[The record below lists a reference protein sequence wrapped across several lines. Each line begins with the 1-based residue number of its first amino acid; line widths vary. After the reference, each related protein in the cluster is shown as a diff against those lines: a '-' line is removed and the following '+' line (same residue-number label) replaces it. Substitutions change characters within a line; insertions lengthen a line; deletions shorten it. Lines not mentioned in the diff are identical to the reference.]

1 MLSLTLFDNP
11 YRVIVCSAATSSDKL
26 LHALKLAKPLFISAF
41 SDQSIEAWILREK
54 QLVLLISEAQN
65 KELCAI
71 REPIASILCH
81 LKQQTGIR
89 FYTAISTLAD
99 QTEQAAAAYTDAL
112 RSIILSHIWTWKWC
126 IWRYHG
132 LPPKAFIF
140 SFINCIWSNDYLH
153 WAQWSW
159 WNKKMLCPICTFAL
173 FYTTASAWFYPRH
186 VYSRTDK
193 HPCALSCKTHR
204 TFTRRAYTPDD
215 VLLCHT
221 ITELIE
227 GWQLVFCRF
236 QKAIN
241 GKRNPQILLLKLPKN
256 I

>member
-41 SDQSIEAWILREK
+41 FLTS
-54 QLVLLISEAQN
+54 LLKPGFFVKSSLYFLFLTLKN

-71 REPIASILCH
+71 REPIANILCH

-99 QTEQAAAAYTDAL
+99 QTEQAAAAHTDAL
-112 RSIILSHIWTWKWC
+112 RAFILSHIWTWKMMYMTIPWSATKKPSFSPSSIAYDPMITC
-126 IWRYHG
+126 IEH
-132 LPPKAFIF
+132 
-140 SFINCIWSNDYLH
+140 NDPDEIKRCC
-153 WAQWSW
+153 AQFVHS
-159 WNKKMLCPICTFAL
+159 LF

-204 TFTRRAYTPDD
+204 TFTRRAYTPRWCA
-215 VLLCHT
+215 VMSHNHRTKFEWLTAGFLSLS
-221 ITELIE
+221 ES
-227 GWQLVFCRF
+227 
-236 QKAIN
+236 
-241 GKRNPQILLLKLPKN
+241 
-256 I
+256 